1 MVYKA
6 LCALCRAQ
14 SKCLSCC
21 YCFWDDGGCSL
32 NTFSMLGILGHSKES
47 ETGFLLLRNLSSL
60 KED

>member
-1 MVYKA
+1 MPYAGHRVNVLVVA
-6 LCALCRAQ
+6 TAFGMMGAVLQA
-14 SKCLSCC
+14 
-21 YCFWDDGGCSL
+21 L